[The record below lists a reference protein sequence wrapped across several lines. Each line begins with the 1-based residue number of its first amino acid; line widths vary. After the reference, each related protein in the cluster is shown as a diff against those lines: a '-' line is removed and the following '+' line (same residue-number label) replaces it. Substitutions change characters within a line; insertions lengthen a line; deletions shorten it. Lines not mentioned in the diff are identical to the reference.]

1 MQDDSFCSFF
11 LNKKILEGMDKKKM
25 RKRKRERERG
35 GGEEEGNLISKN
47 FLSSSRSFLTF
58 REPTESRMC

>member
-25 RKRKRERERG
+25 RKRKREREG
-35 GGEEEGNLISKN
+35 GGKKGNLIFKN
-47 FLSSSRSFLTF
+47 FLNSSRSFLTF